1 MSDDPVSEADKGEE
15 KEEDEVDIV
24 SALSTMA
31 LEQKLES
38 LRDQSNK
45 HSQLLTQR
53 LATSQSVLSAAE
65 TTEKQYLGNLQKLVM
80 AANEI
85 RLEQRRVEHSLE
97 CADLYED
104 LCAAEQHVNLRKR
117 NILEVQV
124 SGGGKDGQAHT
135 ALCLVRDLHTS
146 SEQVSHLSSTQKT
159 TELPSLKAPLDH
171 DTERAQ
177 FVMKLAP
184 RIRKLEA
191 DCLHSLSMRLE
202 AALNQIQLDREE
214 GGPLDDDQDAGSKMH
229 HHEHLLIIG
238 HYLRGLVILGK
249 GQEAENAF
257 ARVAI
262 MPLIRSKLSMGRLD
276 QGGSR
281 GECAGLPSL
290 LQDILE
296 SISQTFGPVLRLS
309 ESIFDREV
317 DLVTAGVWVPIAT
330 ALMADAGVKMA
341 IFSPGIASI
350 LQKNYLALDNFLS
363 ELASRL
369 LSSETVSTTASA
381 GSLEHLYYSPDIST
395 ETVARAQARVYAHPK
410 TAEFTKK
417 WNLPIYYQLRFGDCC
432 SRLNAAVDR
441 TQKEGWAADI
451 YAGKEDE
458 LEKLRAEYGLELP
471 LFIEVFVI
479 LSSFWNSDIFLRPL
493 THRFLRGAV
502 QVVGRVAAFVEDG
515 LEGRIQ
521 FGEEV
526 KQVTEENG
534 SSETN
539 ANRFD
544 KQVDSSRAP
553 YCWGEV
559 LEDVAAVAWDL
570 TVLESKLTHEY
581 ASAAVSGAVGVGAS
595 AEETEQM
602 EKLVRGILEDAAS
615 IISPLVQKAWNKVI
629 VELLISKCSGPLGA
643 VKGVAATYRMTN
655 RPSPTNPSPFVP
667 TILRPLIQFNDEF
680 RRKIPPPIGIRWKIA
695 VVTAVADRY
704 SAAVEELIS
713 TIQRTEVALQSR
725 RARRTVAGG
734 MSDGEKAKLQLYL
747 DYTEFVRNVQL
758 VGVDPSTVEGIV
770 KLRNLT
776 QNSAEGNVG
785 NN

>member
-1 MSDDPVSEADKGEE
+1 M
-15 KEEDEVDIV
+15 
-24 SALSTMA
+24 
-31 LEQKLES
+31 
-38 LRDQSNK
+38 
-45 HSQLLTQR
+45 
-53 LATSQSVLSAAE
+53 
-65 TTEKQYLGNLQKLVM
+65 
-80 AANEI
+80 
-85 RLEQRRVEHSLE
+85 
-97 CADLYED
+97 
-104 LCAAEQHVNLRKR
+104 
-117 NILEVQV
+117 
-124 SGGGKDGQAHT
+124 
-135 ALCLVRDLHTS
+135 
-146 SEQVSHLSSTQKT
+146 
-159 TELPSLKAPLDH
+159 
-171 DTERAQ
+171 
-177 FVMKLAP
+177 
-184 RIRKLEA
+184 
-191 DCLHSLSMRLE
+191 
-202 AALNQIQLDREE
+202 
-214 GGPLDDDQDAGSKMH
+214 
-229 HHEHLLIIG
+229 IIG

-296 SISQTFGPVLRLS
+296 SISKTFGPVLRLS

-363 ELASRL
+363 ELAVRL
-369 LSSETVSTTASA
+369 LMSDSCTTTASA
-381 GSLEHLYYSPDIST
+381 GSLEQLYYSPDITT
-395 ETVARAQARVYAHPK
+395 EAVARVQARVFAHAK

-441 TQKEGWAADI
+441 TQKEGWAADT
-451 YAGKEDE
+451 YAGEEDE
-458 LEKLRAEYGLELP
+458 LEKLRVEYGLELP
-471 LFIEVFVI
+471 LFIEVYGI
-479 LSSFWNSDIFLRPL
+479 LSSFWKSDVFLRPL

-515 LEGRIQ
+515 LEGKIQ
-521 FGEEV
+521 FGEERPI
-526 KQVTEENG
+526 TEEKG
-534 SSETN
+534 SSETI

-559 LEDVAAVAWDL
+559 LEEVAAVAWDL

-581 ASAAVSGAVGVGAS
+581 TSAAVSGAVGAS
-595 AEETEQM
+595 ASADETEQM
-602 EKLVRGILEDAAS
+602 EKLVKGILEDAAS
-615 IISPLVQKAWNKVI
+615 VISPLVQKAWNKVI
-629 VELLISKCSGPLGA
+629 VDLLISKCSGPLGA

-655 RPSPTNPSPFVP
+655 RPPPTNPSPFVP

-680 RRKIPPPIGIRWKIA
+680 RRRIPPPIGIRWKIA
-695 VVTAVADRY
+695 VVTAVAERY

-747 DYTEFVRNVQL
+747 DYVEFVRNVQL

-776 QNSAEGNVG
+776 QNSADREVG
-785 NN
+785 NS